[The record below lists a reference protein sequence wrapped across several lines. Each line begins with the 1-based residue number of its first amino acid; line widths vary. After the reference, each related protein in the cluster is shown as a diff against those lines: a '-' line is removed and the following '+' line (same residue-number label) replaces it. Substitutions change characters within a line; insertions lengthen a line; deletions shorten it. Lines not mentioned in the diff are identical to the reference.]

1 MEESETNKYY
11 ISSLYGHIDE
21 AFRNGNEEIAIK
33 ISALIST
40 GRIKS
45 LELNEDMFPMKGPF
59 SHLST
64 GIIVLQ
70 AGFLSYLW
78 TVCYFMIG
86 LIEIYQDKAG
96 SNQRVISLVDSEK
109 FNILNYTFAWGRSL
123 KPSSDE
129 DFNPWPDDIANP
141 TQEDTRVKQAN
152 HLLVLAASYL
162 MYHELGHLVLHA
174 DSEDFIKSTN
184 KWDYERNSTDSRR
197 LRIMEIQ
204 ADIYALD
211 CMFSNTRD
219 EHDRYMKFLASIIA
233 QLAEFFIRRAPDTR
247 SQNYPDLDERLKRI
261 LNKVDIEDLGFKM
274 NIDLT
279 CSIGLQLFLTL
290 TYADFIPPNPENF
303 LFENFDDLKIYLF
316 NIIQAWKDKYNSY
329 KS

>member
-1 MEESETNKYY
+1 MEENIINRYY
-11 ISSLYGHIDE
+11 ISSLYDHIDDG
-21 AFRNGNEEIAIK
+21 FRNGNGEIGAK
-33 ISALIST
+33 IRSLIFNGT
-40 GRIKS
+40 VKG
-45 LELNEDMFPMKGPF
+45 LELNNDMFPMKGPF
-59 SHLST
+59 SNLET

-96 SNQRVISLVDSEK
+96 TSQPVVSLVDSEK
-109 FNILNYTFAWGRSL
+109 FNILNQTFAWGRSL

-129 DFNPWPDDIANP
+129 DFEPWPDDIANP
-141 TQEDTRVKQAN
+141 TQGETRVRQAN
-152 HLLVLAASYL
+152 HLLVLAANYL
-162 MYHELGHLVLHA
+162 MYHELGHLVMHV
-174 DSEDFIKSTN
+174 SSKDFVKSTA
-184 KWDYERNSTDSRR
+184 KWDYVRNPSDSRR

-204 ADIYALD
+204 ADNYALD
-211 CMFSNTRD
+211 CMFSDVQD
-219 EHDRYMKFLASIIA
+219 EHDRYMKFLAAIIS

-247 SQNYPDLDERLKRI
+247 SQNYPDLDERLKKV
-261 LNKVDIEDLGFKM
+261 LDKVDIKDPRFKM

-303 LFENFDDLKIYLF
+303 VFENFEDLKIYLF
-316 NIIQAWKDKYNSY
+316 DIIQAWKDKYNSY
-329 KS
+329 